1 MAEFRWQPTS
11 LVWIPKTGGCSRHMP
26 SEALFI
32 NRFVAI
38 TSEAH
43 GMEAP
48 CWKAIRVSS
57 LCLDESSL
65 WEALQIE

>member
-1 MAEFRWQPTS
+1 
-11 LVWIPKTGGCSRHMP
+11 MP